1 MILGIHRPI
10 TLWETVGLLQVAQSI
25 ENCQLSSMHLAQEL
39 LQAALLPTDVL
50 EPDKLID
57 MDGPYRTVDSSP
69 MPYATCLAQ
78 LNGLP
83 YEGITNPS
91 LPGILPDETG
101 GIVLCPFGLKPEVDL
116 PITVWADIVRM
127 LRSYGEKVTLVAD
140 PDQRLDSAY
149 FTEDATASTW
159 SLTEK
164 LELLAKAKLIVG
176 MPNVYTW
183 LSTGWAKK
191 MVVYYPSTVNNA
203 RWFGFFGHGYSYIL
217 LGYEPH
223 AVRIPLLIAGLRLA
237 IGKL

>member
-1 MILGIHRPI
+1 MILGIRRPI
-10 TLWETVGLLQVAQSI
+10 TLWETVGMLQVVQSI
-25 ENCQLSSMHLAQEL
+25 ENCQLSSLHLSHEL
-39 LQAALLPTDVL
+39 LQAALLSTDVL

-57 MDGPYRTVDSSP
+57 MDGPYRAVEQSP

-83 YEGITNPS
+83 YEGITNPN
-91 LPGILPDETG
+91 LPGVIPDETG
-101 GIVLCPFGLKPEVDL
+101 GIVLCPFGLKPEVNL

-127 LRSYGEKVTLVAD
+127 LRSYGERVVLVAD

-149 FTEDATASTW
+149 FTEDATASSW
-159 SLTEK
+159 PLTEK

-176 MPNVYTW
+176 CPNAYTW
-183 LSTGWAKK
+183 LGTGWAKK

-203 RWFGFFGHGYSYIL
+203 RWFAFFGHGYNYIL

-223 AVRIPLLIAGLRLA
+223 AVQIPLLIAGLRLA
-237 IGKL
+237 IA